1 MKHCR
6 IPGLNR
12 LRECYPTVTDL
23 ANVINR
29 SRDYVQD
36 RLTRKRQFTEREMQM
51 ILADLGEGYTRD
63 IFN

>member
-6 IPGLNR
+6 IPGMNK

-36 RLTRKRQFTEREMQM
+36 RLTKKKEFTERERQM
-51 ILADLGEGYTRD
+51 ILLDLGEGYTEEV
-63 IFN
+63 FT